1 MDNRDDRNKIS
12 NEMEQCCDNKE
23 KLKVDEQIKFQQ
35 KCTKRVKRQ
44 HFSWSITNYEHN
56 EEARN
61 FRRKSATHENQ
72 KGVSMV
78 FFLHLPYLKMLVK
91 AKLKM
96 HK

>member
-56 EEARN
+56 EEAPN
-61 FRRKSATHENQ
+61 FRRKSATHENH

-78 FFLHLPYLKMLVK
+78 FFFYIYIILKC
-91 AKLKM
+91 
-96 HK
+96 